1 MSFSPFHILLLILL
15 ASLFTSTPGSLAI
28 PDYLAEDDFSEFYA
42 YDRSI
47 PLNPVE
53 ELVRDEGVCKI
64 FKVYFNSV
72 NGERVPALISIPS
85 GQGKHPCIV
94 FLHGYGGSKEDI
106 MSFASLVAAE
116 GYAVISIDAEFH
128 GERREEGKALYS
140 LNLEES
146 RNGIVQTVIDLRRA
160 WTIWKPG
167 RRLMLGRSDT
177 WVAAWAVSWEQYS

>member
-1 MSFSPFHILLLILL
+1 MPPGSGGSCGEKRLARATCCSPWKRRMSFSPSHILLLILL

-42 YDRSI
+42 YDKSI

-128 GERREEGKALYS
+128 GERREEGKHYTPRTWRS
-140 LNLEES
+140 LE
-146 RNGIVQTVIDLRRA
+146 TA
-160 WTIWKPG
+160 
-167 RRLMLGRSDT
+167 
-177 WVAAWAVSWEQYS
+177 